1 MTQSASPLLTD
12 LYQFTMLQTYLD
24 AGMAQEAV
32 FEFYV
37 RHLPQKRSFLVACGL
52 ESALD
57 FLETLHFSSNDIRE
71 LAGTGRFSAKLLDYL
86 ASCSFDGDVHALP
99 EGTIFFAD
107 EPVLRVTAPL
117 PVAQIV
123 ETRIINLLN
132 FEISIASKAVRCL
145 QAADGK
151 AFLVDFGLRRAHG
164 AEAGML
170 AARDTYAVGFS
181 GTSNVLAGIRYGI
194 PVYGTMAHSYI
205 EAMGSEETAFIAFAR
220 SNPGN
225 VTLLI
230 DTYDTPNGAHH
241 AARAALKLAQEGIKT
256 SAVRLD
262 SGDIIGLSFEV
273 RRILNGYGLT
283 HVKIFASGNLDEY
296 EIDRLLTAGA
306 PIDGLGV
313 GTKLDT
319 IDDAPYLECAYKL
332 MEYAGEPKMK
342 YSSGKQT
349 LPGRKQVFRRF
360 QEGIMSGDTV
370 SLENSEM
377 KGLPLLEQV
386 MKRGRRLQPSV
397 SLADIA
403 SRTKD
408 QLRTLPE
415 NLRRLESNAAYPVEM
430 DPDVLR
436 LREAALALIDARRK
450 V

>member
-1 MTQSASPLLTD
+1 MTRSDSPLLTD

-24 AGMAQEAV
+24 AGMDQEAV

-37 RHLPQKRSFLVACGL
+37 RRLPQKRSFLVACGL
-52 ESALD
+52 ESVLT
-57 FLETLHFSSNDIRE
+57 FLETFHFSSDEIRE
-71 LAGTGRFSAKLLDYL
+71 LAGTGRFSAKLLDYI
-86 ASCSFDGDVHALP
+86 ASCSFNGDVHALP

-107 EPVLRVTAPL
+107 EPVCRVTAPL

-132 FEISIASKAVRCL
+132 FEISVATKAARCI

-151 AFLVDFGLRRAHG
+151 ALLVDFGLRRAHG

-170 AARDTYAVGFS
+170 AARDTYAVGFG

-205 EAMGSEETAFIAFAR
+205 EAMGCEEEAFIAFAR

-230 DTYDTPNGAHH
+230 DTYDTPQGAHH
-241 AARAALKLAQEGIKT
+241 AARAALTLARESIKT

-262 SGDIIGLSFEV
+262 SGDILGLSFEV
-273 RRILNGYGLT
+273 RRILDGYGLS
-283 HVKIFASGNLDEY
+283 HVKIFASGNFDEY
-296 EIDRLLTAGA
+296 EIDRLIAADA
-306 PIDGLGV
+306 PIDGMGI

-319 IDDAPYLECAYKL
+319 IEDAPYLECAYKL

-349 LPGRKQVFRRF
+349 FPGRKQVFRSF

-370 SLENSEM
+370 SLENSEAE
-377 KGLPLLEQV
+377 GLPLLEQV
-386 MKRGRRLQPSV
+386 MKKGRRLRPSP
-397 SLADIA
+397 SLAAIA

-408 QLRTLPE
+408 QLRELPE
-415 NLRRLESNAAYPVEM
+415 NIRGLESHASYPVTM
-430 DPDVLR
+430 DRDVLR
-436 LREAALALIDARRK
+436 LREAAQALIDTRRK
-450 V
+450 L